1 MNNSEFF
8 SFSEQAV
15 DGSKIFAMSD
25 SKCKACF
32 DFAERSK
39 YLSHENELQP
49 KLKANNKH
57 KDKS

>member
-1 MNNSEFF
+1 MSE
-8 SFSEQAV
+8 
-15 DGSKIFAMSD
+15 